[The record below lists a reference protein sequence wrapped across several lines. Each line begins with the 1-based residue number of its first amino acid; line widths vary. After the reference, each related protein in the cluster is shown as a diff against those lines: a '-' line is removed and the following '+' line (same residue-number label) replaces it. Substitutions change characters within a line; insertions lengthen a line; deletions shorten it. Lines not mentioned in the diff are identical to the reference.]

1 VALEREGHA
10 AQDRLEEARPLVGQL
25 EAMTQD
31 LMRLAGGLSLETL
44 RQRARRADE
53 L

>member
-1 VALEREGHA
+1 VASELKDHA
-10 AQDRLEEARPLVGQL
+10 AQDRLEEARPLVQQL

-44 RQRARRADE
+44 RQQAGSN
-53 L
+53 